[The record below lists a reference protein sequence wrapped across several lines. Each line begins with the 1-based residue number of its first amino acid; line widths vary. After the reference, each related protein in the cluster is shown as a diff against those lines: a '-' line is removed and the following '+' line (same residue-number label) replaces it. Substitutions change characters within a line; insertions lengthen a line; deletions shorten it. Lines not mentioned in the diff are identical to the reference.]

1 MKRIIFDI
9 ETIGKDFESLDK
21 PIQDYLLQW
30 ADTEEKEEEIKERL
44 GLSPVTG
51 EIVAIG
57 LLEPDTMKGKVY
69 FQAPREDPFLPF
81 EENGIWYE
89 TGTEEEIL
97 KKFWL
102 EIKDYDQIITFNG
115 RGFDC
120 PFILIRS
127 AFHKIRP
134 LKDIMPSRYNNS
146 HTDLLDQLTFYGAT
160 RKYRLDIWCRFFG
173 IRSPKE
179 EGITGVDVKELFMKG
194 RYLEI
199 ARYCMRDLIATKELF
214 DYWDQYIRFRSDRN
228 GS

>member
-9 ETIGKDFESLDK
+9 ETIGKDFDTLDEN
-21 PIQDYLLQW
+21 IQDYLLQW

-57 LLEPDTMKGKVY
+57 LLDPDTMKGKVY
-69 FQAPREDPFLPF
+69 FQAPEDSPLLPF
-81 EENGIWYE
+81 EEDGIWYE

-97 KKFWL
+97 IKFWNDV
-102 EIKDYDQIITFNG
+102 KDCDQIITFNG
-115 RGFDC
+115 RSFDC

-127 AFHKIRP
+127 ALYKIKPSRD
-134 LKDIMPSRYNNS
+134 LMPNRYNNS
-146 HTDLLDQLTFYGAT
+146 HTDLLDQLTFFGAT

-179 EGITGVDVKELFMKG
+179 EGITGLDVKDLFQQG
-194 RYLEI
+194 QYLEI
-199 ARYCMRDLIATKELF
+199 ARYCARDLIATKQLF
-214 DYWDQYIRFRSDRN
+214 DCWDKYIRFKQD
-228 GS
+228 